1 MDEEL
6 KKNMLERK
14 TWLRGLYIL
23 LFLILYAVAKVIIF
37 AIIAFQFVL
46 ILITGKANE
55 QLVNLGQ
62 GLSTYSYQI
71 LTFLTFNSDYHPYPL
86 GAWPEGEPVVE
97 KEKSGSD
104 VKPKSKTKTKKKA
117 KSKKENNDKNDAK

>member
-1 MDEEL
+1 MMDEEL

-14 TWLRGLYIL
+14 TWFRGLYIL

-46 ILITGKANE
+46 ILITGKPNA
-55 QLVNLGQ
+55 QLVKLGQ

-86 GAWPEGEPVVE
+86 GTWPEGEPVME
-97 KEKSGSD
+97 KGQSESD
-104 VKPKSKTKTKKKA
+104 VKA
-117 KSKKENNDKNDAK
+117 KSKIKTKNKSKKKNNNKNDAK